1 MNFSK
6 ITDDLFIGSMP
17 TVNHYDQLRE
27 LGVRLIINMRFS
39 LGPHL
44 DPHAEPIRT
53 LWLRSFDS
61 PFFPISIPKL
71 MRVRKPRLKPFNM
84 AATSKLIAPTD
95 VTAAWRWECIMFQM
109 WWQVRWL
116 ALCLR

>member
-6 ITDDLFIGSMP
+6 ITNDFFIGSMP
-17 TVNHYDQLRE
+17 TVNHNDQLRE

-53 LWLRSFDS
+53 LWLRSIDS

-71 MRVRKPRLKPFNM
+71 MRVRKPRSHQSTT
-84 AATSKLIAPTD
+84 AARSMPIAPTD